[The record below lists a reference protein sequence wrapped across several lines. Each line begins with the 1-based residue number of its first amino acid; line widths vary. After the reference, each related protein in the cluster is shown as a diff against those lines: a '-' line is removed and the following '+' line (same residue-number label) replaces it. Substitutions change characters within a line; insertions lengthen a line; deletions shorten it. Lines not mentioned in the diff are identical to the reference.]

1 MTKDDYESRS
11 DSTQLAHNLELDIN
25 RGIETV
31 EHYQAAYLPTEA
43 PHQGASYECA
53 STLTDKTAGSVR
65 GDSPVVEYFGKM
77 FRISRE
83 RGHLVVRIPV
93 SGEKDRFAYH
103 ATNVF
108 HGLDATRV
116 G

>member
-1 MTKDDYESRS
+1 MMKDDYESRS

-43 PHQGASYECA
+43 RQQGASYECA
-53 STLTDKTAGSVR
+53 GRSLTKTAGSVR

-83 RGHLVVRIPV
+83 RGHLIVGIPV
-93 SGEKDRFAYH
+93 SGRKDRFAYH
-103 ATNVF
+103 ATNMI
-108 HGLDATRV
+108 HGLDSTRV